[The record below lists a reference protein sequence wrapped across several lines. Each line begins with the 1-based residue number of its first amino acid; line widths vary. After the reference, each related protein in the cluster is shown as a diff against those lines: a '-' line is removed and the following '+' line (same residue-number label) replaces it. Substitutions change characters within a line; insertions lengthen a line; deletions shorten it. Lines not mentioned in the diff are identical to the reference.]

1 MEFMKI
7 ATAIIVGIYILL
19 DWLFT
24 ISKNFEDF
32 SRKDYLK
39 CFIEPFCLIGIVL
52 IAMELW
58 G

>member
-19 DWLFT
+19 DWLLT
-24 ISKNFEDF
+24 ISKNFENF
-32 SRKDYLK
+32 TQKDYIK
-39 CFIEPFCLIGIVL
+39 CFIEPFCLIGMVL

>member
-19 DWLFT
+19 DWLLT
-24 ISKNFEDF
+24 ISKNFENF
-32 SRKDYLK
+32 TRKDYIK
-39 CFIEPFCLIGIVL
+39 CCIEPFCLIGMVL
-52 IAMELW
+52 IAMDLW

>member
-19 DWLFT
+19 DWLLT
-24 ISKNFEDF
+24 ISKNFEVF
-32 SRKDYLK
+32 TRKDYIK
-39 CFIEPFCLIGIVL
+39 CFIEPFCLIGMVL

>member
-7 ATAIIVGIYILL
+7 ATIIIVGVNILL
-19 DWLFT
+19 DWLLT

-32 SRKDYLK
+32 KREDYIK
-39 CFIEPFCLIGIVL
+39 CFMNPFYLIGFVL